1 MMKMIDEQLRTIQS
15 TVWLA
20 RFIVENTDHL
30 KGTEADE
37 IIKEAKKI
45 MLKDMQERLQ
55 ALYDDGAR
63 LEFDNPHVSH
73 NICKAWKR
81 VGDELNHLS

>member
-1 MMKMIDEQLRTIQS
+1 MIDEQLRTIQS

>member
-1 MMKMIDEQLRTIQS
+1 MIDEQLRTSQS

>member
-1 MMKMIDEQLRTIQS
+1 MIDEQLRTIQS

-37 IIKEAKKI
+37 IIKEATKSFSSDK
-45 MLKDMQERLQ
+45 
-55 ALYDDGAR
+55 
-63 LEFDNPHVSH
+63 
-73 NICKAWKR
+73 
-81 VGDELNHLS
+81 DEL